1 MRTFPADTPRWAA
14 ATAESAIGTG
24 CPAAAV
30 PGQRPLV
37 SVACAARA
45 SAAMTVAIWRVRPA
59 PAGFG
64 GPFPRSAS
72 PSTRSDPNRVK
83 GTVPNARRRS
93 PLMAARACGRCWAGS
108 ELDSVTARLSGLAS
122 ADRIARAVWVWV
134 KDTSAAMK
142 VMVSAVVRTP
152 AVSAVRAGPMRLITS
167 GMRRVVTPLPS
178 YPSISAGR
186 AFGCRSPGADH
197 AGRLVLA
204 GQSWPA
210 ISGNAAAGGG
220 RARRV
225 PGQGRRAPP
234 PRRRAPRGWNNDL
247 MPRPLTSPCGKLCDL
262 IAAASPGSAR

>member
-186 AFGCRSPGADH
+186 AFGCRSPGLIMR
-197 AGRLVLA
+197 AGW
-204 GQSWPA
+204 SWPA
-210 ISGNAAAGGG
+210 SPGLPSAGMPPPAAAGRAAFRG
-220 RARRV
+220 RA
-225 PGQGRRAPP
+225 AA
-234 PRRRAPRGWNNDL
+234 RRRLDGGPAGDGT
-247 MPRPLTSPCGKLCDL
+247 MTSC
-262 IAAASPGSAR
+262 PGH